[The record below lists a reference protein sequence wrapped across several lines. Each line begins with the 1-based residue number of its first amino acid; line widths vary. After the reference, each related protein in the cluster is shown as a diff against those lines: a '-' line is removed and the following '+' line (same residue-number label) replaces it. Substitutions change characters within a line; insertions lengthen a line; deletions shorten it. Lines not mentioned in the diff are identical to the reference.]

1 MLGDKGRTTVI
12 VGEPSVARRW
22 IVEELELK
30 LDDRE
35 GAALALIAIGR
46 EWIGLAY
53 SEETPTTEKGIMD
66 KVVKEGI
73 AVVSRLVALIASD
86 SLSTPAILEEG
97 RQLLVHFGNRRGKQR
112 R

>member
-1 MLGDKGRTTVI
+1 MVLGDKGRTTVI

-35 GAALALIAIGR
+35 GAALALIAIGS

-86 SLSTPAILEEG
+86 SLSTPATLEEG
-97 RQLLVHFGNRRGKQR
+97 RQLLVHFGNRP
-112 R
+112 